1 VEGAEGVGASSMA
14 GEEPRPWVVDDLR
27 LEDREAWARL
37 HRGYLDFYEST
48 RPDEVSA
55 IVWGWLTD
63 PDPDH
68 ELECLVVRATP
79 DSEPVGIAHLRP
91 FIRPLQGSVSGFLD
105 DLFVAPAHRGT
116 GAVDALLAGV
126 RERARDRG
134 WPVVRWITRA
144 SNSQARS
151 TYDRLARQTD
161 LVTYELPAD

>member
-1 VEGAEGVGASSMA
+1 MEGAEGVGASSMA

-63 PDPDH
+63 PHH

-79 DSEPVGIAHLRP
+79 GSEPVGIAHFRP
-91 FIRPLQGSVSGFLD
+91 FIRPLQGSVAGFLD
-105 DLFVAPAHRGT
+105 DLFVSPAHRGT

-126 RERARDRG
+126 RARARDRG
-134 WPVVRWITRA
+134 WPIVRWITRE
-144 SNSQARS
+144 SNSRARS